1 MAQTASAV
9 FLRHRFRGVLR
20 SVRAAMLASCALT
33 VLASGP
39 AHAQQS
45 NTIQSNLLVDQQN
58 RIAELERLVQE
69 LTGRVEEAQFK
80 NKQLTQ
86 RLDQLMGDM
95 DFRFKQL
102 EQGAA
107 AQQSAAPPAAQASAP
122 AAQANGKSA
131 QAGAQAGGAQAG
143 VLGYMGKDGAAA
155 AAPPAAAG
163 GKSAALPAGSV
174 ADQYNYAF
182 GLLRKNDYAG
192 AETALK
198 AFIAQN
204 PGHELTGNAQYWLGE
219 TYYARADYK
228 QAAVAFLDGYKNYPS
243 SAKAADNLLK
253 LGMTASQLGQT
264 KQACAAFS
272 KLATEYPQAS
282 DVLKRRAQAE
292 KDRLRCS

>member
-107 AQQSAAPPAAQASAP
+107 AQQSAAPPAAQQP
-122 AAQANGKSA
+122 AQAATSAQANGK
-131 QAGAQAGGAQAG
+131 QAPSGAQAG
-143 VLGYMGKDGAAA
+143 VLGYMGKDGSATA
-155 AAPPAAAG
+155 AAPAAAAG
-163 GKSAALPAGSV
+163 GKGSPLPAGSV